1 MQHSALKWSKI
12 STSKFSWTD
21 GGQNEMQILTKH
33 YITISYINQL
43 IPVSEIEVWE
53 MVHLGERRELIPDDT
68 RSVFGGNIQS
78 ANMHGSFVFPFQ
90 LSKTP
95 STPICL

>member
-1 MQHSALKWSKI
+1 MWKNVPGKKNLKFRGQTGDKI
-12 STSKFSWTD
+12 
-21 GGQNEMQILTKH
+21 EMRILTKH

-95 STPICL
+95 ATPICL